1 MFPFRFDH
9 KEREHK
15 RRLDEERERY
25 KKLERDFK
33 KEKEDLRSK
42 LEQLEKEQ
50 TENKANDMTTN
61 AELANERDLL
71 RSKVE
76 QFEKKQADIQ
86 VNREEN
92 VRVQRQV
99 SVADGKDGPTH
110 DKADGNDNQNE
121 RLKVRITE
129 LEKL

>member
-1 MFPFRFDH
+1 M
-9 KEREHK
+9 
-15 RRLDEERERY
+15 
-25 KKLERDFK
+25 ERDFK
-33 KEKEDLRSK
+33 REKEELHSK

-50 TENKANDMTTN
+50 KENKANDLTTDV
-61 AELANERDLL
+61 ELAKERDLL

-76 QFEKKQADIQ
+76 QFEKKQGDIQ

-92 VRVQRQV
+92 IRVQKQV
-99 SVADGKDGPTH
+99 SVVDGKDGPTH
-110 DKADGNDNQNE
+110 DEADGNDNKNE